1 MSVETENFKK
11 ADLIFITD
19 FIIITANSPPKM
31 PLKPTL
37 SWSSRLSPAW
47 IAVPACLIGM
57 MTAHAQT
64 IDPSRLGEAGSL
76 PYRGTFA
83 TDEEEMQRR
92 DLGEENG
99 FATRSRADDDIGQQL
114 ILKETPKNRPW
125 RAMLDEFLLWSNNA
139 ANVASGEVSDW
150 MWGQRIGIGWQQRIA
165 SHWFADL
172 SLTQGMYR
180 YERSNALDFQAME
193 AMATILDVEP
203 RLWNVVFV
211 GSFGFTRITNNEFQD
226 SLLNSLSGRF
236 GAQRLITFD
245 RRNSLQLALSGDWD
259 LTNDVDQVFRDEY
272 SFDLAYKYKIMRD
285 LSLSLAY
292 RMTYFNYRKVDRADL
307 LHVVGAT
314 LTYTPK
320 EWMEIYATASY
331 ALNESDISFFDYE
344 TVSGGAGLGMKVKF

>member
-1 MSVETENFKK
+1 M
-11 ADLIFITD
+11 L
-19 FIIITANSPPKM
+19 
-31 PLKPTL
+31 LKPLSPHSCSRSLACNVVSLYIVGIMTL
-37 SWSSRLSPAW
+37 SQ
-47 IAVPACLIGM
+47 
-57 MTAHAQT
+57 TQAQS

-76 PYRGTFA
+76 PYRGAFTNA
-83 TDEEEMQRR
+83 EDEMQRR
-92 DLGEENG
+92 DLEEENG
-99 FATRSRADDDIGQQL
+99 FASPSKADDDIGQQL

-125 RAMLDEFLLWSNNA
+125 RAILDEFLLWSNNA
-139 ANVASGEVSDW
+139 ANVAAGEVSDW
-150 MWGQRIGIGWQQRIA
+150 MWGQRVGVGYQQRIA

-180 YERSNALDFQAME
+180 YQRSNALDFQAME

-203 RLWNVVFV
+203 RFWNVVFV
-211 GSFGFTRITNNEFQD
+211 GSLGFTRITNNEFQD

-245 RRNSLQLALSGDWD
+245 RRNSIQLALSADWD

-272 SFDLAYKYKIMRD
+272 SLDLAYKYKIMRD

-314 LTYTPK
+314 MTYTPK
-320 EWMEIYATASY
+320 NWLEIYATASY
-331 ALNESDISFFDYE
+331 ALNESNISFFDYE
-344 TVSGGAGLGMKVKF
+344 TVSSGAGLGMKVKF